1 MVHVVF
7 VCLGNICRSPM
18 AEAIFNHRLAQEGL
32 SDQFKVASAGTGDW
46 HLGEPA
52 CYGTREVLA
61 ANGIACHSTARQVTR
76 TELEEADYVVAMD
89 RSNAAT
95 LRRMVGGPTLDGRLH
110 LMLDFAN
117 GTQRQDVPDPYY
129 EGNFELVY
137 RLVNAGCEGLLAHIR
152 QTEGV

>member
-1 MVHVVF
+1 MIHVVF

-18 AEAIFNHRLAQEGL
+18 AEAVFNHLLAQEGL
-32 SDQFKVASAGTGDW
+32 SDQFKVASAGTGNW

-52 CYGTREVLA
+52 HYGTRQVLA
-61 ANGIACHSTARQVTR
+61 ANGVACQGTARRVTR
-76 TELEEADYVVAMD
+76 AELEEADYVVAMD

-95 LRRMVGGPTLDGRLH
+95 LRRMASGAALDGRLH
-110 LMLDFAN
+110 LLLDFAA

-137 RLVNAGCEGLLAHIR
+137 RLVNDACEGLLAHIR
-152 QTEGV
+152 QTEGI